1 MKDLSKA
8 QMTQGIKSFF
18 LDRHLCSTFFK
29 TRQQKDGGMKR
40 LQMCMFDSDFY
51 LQQVRILHLE
61 CKRPSEKSK
70 RRLKSKSHLLKFS
83 YFQNNFFSK
92 LKKFHNFIDVT
103 AIWLFSTIMTIAF
116 FRRFIQTPKRVFLRL
131 LTLACTS
138 V

>member
-1 MKDLSKA
+1 
-8 QMTQGIKSFF
+8 MTLF
-18 LDRHLCSTFFK
+18 TP
-29 TRQQKDGGMKR
+29 QKDGGMKR
-40 LQMCMFDSDFY
+40 LQMCIFDSDFY

-103 AIWLFSTIMTIAF
+103 AIWLFSTIMTISF
-116 FRRFIQTPKRVFLRL
+116 FNASYRDQQKLKF
-131 LTLACTS
+131 TS
-138 V
+138 KKWAASAYFFGCIPL